1 VYINVAFSD
10 LGDHV
15 YYLLDFGDLEQK

>member
-10 LGDHV
+10 LGDHA